1 MKRSALLA
9 CLVLGCTI
17 LSCDSGTQVAPR
29 IPPET
34 NGRLDVFV
42 QWQGQGVADRRLEI
56 LESGQE
62 QRTDPAGR
70 ASFSLEPGSYTLR
83 AYVNGPGPAIP
94 RDFGVTIQRGQTER
108 VEVTDCLPCVN
119 AH

>member
-1 MKRSALLA
+1 MRGSVFVA
-9 CLVLGCTI
+9 CLLLSCTI
-17 LSCDSGTQVAPR
+17 ISCDSGKQVAPR

-34 NGRLDVFV
+34 KGRLDVFV

-56 LESGQE
+56 VELAQD
-62 QRTDPAGR
+62 QRTDAAGR

-83 AYVNGPGPAIP
+83 AYVNGPGPARP
-94 RDFGVTIQRGQTER
+94 RDFGVTIRSGQTER
-108 VEVTDCLPCVN
+108 VEVTDCLYCKS